1 MIRFL
6 LCVLFVAVIGQLADG
21 RQRTQKTVQTERR
34 EATRKIE
41 RTRKELTKNE
51 QSTRR
56 ELLNLQVLEGEI
68 RDREAEAE
76 RLAGQVAG
84 LQRESRKVADSIS
97 ANESRL
103 AELRQS
109 YGKAVRALHRQRQQA
124 SGVSYIFSSTSF
136 QQARSRMRY
145 LKELG
150 EWQKDKTEDI
160 AALKASLEERH
171 RRLDTLTSRVAMS
184 ADSLAAVRRV
194 LGERKH
200 KADAAVGSLKR
211 QSRNLQ
217 RVLEEQQ
224 RLVKQLDDELDR
236 IIEAEA
242 EARRK
247 AEAERK
253 KGGKETPEAGPS
265 KPKAEETVAPDRLTA
280 PFEQCKGKLPWPLD
294 RKATVTSTFGR
305 HTHETLERVTVQN
318 NGVDFETSPGASA
331 RAVYDGTVSMII
343 VMEGYGNVV
352 LVRHGEYL
360 TVYAGL
366 SDLRVRKGDKVEG
379 GQLIGTVFSD
389 PSDGNRTKLHFE
401 VRHEK
406 TKLDPMLWLK
416 P

>member
-150 EWQKDKTEDI
+150 EWQKI
-160 AALKASLEERH
+160 
-171 RRLDTLTSRVAMS
+171 
-184 ADSLAAVRRV
+184 
-194 LGERKH
+194 
-200 KADAAVGSLKR
+200 
-211 QSRNLQ
+211 
-217 RVLEEQQ
+217 
-224 RLVKQLDDELDR
+224 
-236 IIEAEA
+236 
-242 EARRK
+242 
-247 AEAERK
+247 
-253 KGGKETPEAGPS
+253 
-265 KPKAEETVAPDRLTA
+265 
-280 PFEQCKGKLPWPLD
+280 
-294 RKATVTSTFGR
+294 GR
-305 HTHETLERVTVQN
+305 AHV
-318 NGVDFETSPGASA
+318 
-331 RAVYDGTVSMII
+331 
-343 VMEGYGNVV
+343 
-352 LVRHGEYL
+352 
-360 TVYAGL
+360 
-366 SDLRVRKGDKVEG
+366 
-379 GQLIGTVFSD
+379 
-389 PSDGNRTKLHFE
+389 
-401 VRHEK
+401 
-406 TKLDPMLWLK
+406 
-416 P
+416 